1 MRQDEEEKHSKGSK
15 EDHRE
20 PACLERG
27 VVLFNETGN
36 TLLGGRSSVD
46 FCFEIL
52 LDIQI
57 QMSVRSARNSKYFIR
72 LYQIDF
78 PMVQSPLTN
87 WKL

>member
-1 MRQDEEEKHSKGSK
+1 MKRKSILREAKRTTENPHAWREEWYYLMREG
-15 EDHRE
+15 
-20 PACLERG
+20 
-27 VVLFNETGN
+27 
-36 TLLGGRSSVD
+36 TLVPGGRSSVD

-52 LDIQI
+52 LNIQI